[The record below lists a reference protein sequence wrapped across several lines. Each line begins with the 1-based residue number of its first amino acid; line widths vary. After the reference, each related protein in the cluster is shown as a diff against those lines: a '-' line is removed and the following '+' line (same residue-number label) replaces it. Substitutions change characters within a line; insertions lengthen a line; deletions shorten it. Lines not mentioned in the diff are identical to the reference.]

1 MASSPQVQIRRACDA
16 TEQSWSSPQR
26 GAVNWWELFGGD
38 VTPTGDLTL
47 GIAEIPPHSP
57 IPTRGHTHDA
67 VEVYVI
73 MAGRGSVYVDGI
85 FYPVNDGDAVWIPE
99 HAEHFVRNDGDQAV
113 RLLYIFARDK
123 FSDVHYCFPGEDA

>member
-1 MASSPQVQIRRACDA
+1 
-16 TEQSWSSPQR
+16 
-26 GAVNWWELFGGD
+26 
-38 VTPTGDLTL
+38 
-47 GIAEIPPHSP
+47 
-57 IPTRGHTHDA
+57 

-123 FSDVHYCFPGEDA
+123 FSDVHYCFPGEDT